1 MRRALRSS
9 YRANGLKN
17 LSRVK
22 GRGSQFDALD
32 AYDVA
37 PKFDEQAW
45 EEGINDTLSW
55 AEDQAGNAG
64 QTTLIVDYL
73 SPKVLDYCELTQ
85 EEYDPDEFVSV
96 MQDELGDDYYY
107 AINLII
113 DEMASM
119 LDELRDA
126 CHQSF
131 IENVANNILFGSNRA
146 ARYASK
152 YAFGAGRYL
161 PTPNRQY
168 ANMDTA
174 LRSYQQAAIRNGY
187 KTPTTAA
194 NRSFNKEK
202 NRQWL
207 IQRFGTGKTQAFG
220 GSASGL
226 ERNPGYAA
234 YQQAAARNGKI
245 IKP

>member
-1 MRRALRSS
+1 MRSS

-22 GRGSQFDALD
+22 GRGSQFDAVD
-32 AYDVA
+32 ALDVA

-55 AEDQAGNAG
+55 AEDQAGNPG

-85 EEYDPDEFVSV
+85 EEYDPDEFVNV

-107 AINLII
+107 AINEII
-113 DEMASM
+113 DEMALM

-131 IENVANNILFGSNRA
+131 LENVASNILFGSSRA

-174 LRSYQQAAIRNGY
+174 LRSYQAAAIRNGY
-187 KTPTTAA
+187 KSTSTPEGRSY
-194 NRSFNKEK
+194 NREK

-207 IQRFGTGKTQAFG
+207 IQRFGSGKTQPVT
-220 GSASGL
+220 SRSGM
-226 ERNPGYAA
+226 EKMPGYAA

-245 IKP
+245 IRP

>member
-1 MRRALRSS
+1 MLIRFLIRRALRNS
-9 YRANGLKN
+9 YRTNGLKY
-17 LSRVK
+17 LSRVR
-22 GRGSQFDALD
+22 GRRGYNGSLVEDAIDL
-32 AYDVA
+32 A

-45 EEGINDTLSW
+45 EEGVNDILSW

-85 EEYDPDEFVSV
+85 EEYDPDEFVNV

-131 IENVANNILFGSNRA
+131 LENAAFRLGFGFGSA
-146 ARYASK
+146 AAYLDTPTRKYKNMASA
-152 YAFGAGRYL
+152 Y
-161 PTPNRQY
+161 
-168 ANMDTA
+168 TA
-174 LRSYQQAAIRNGY
+174 YQQAAIRNGY

-202 NRQWL
+202 NREWL
-207 IQRFGTGKTQAFG
+207 IQRFGTGPTKPII
-220 GSASGL
+220 SASGL
-226 ERNPGYAA
+226 DRMPGYAA